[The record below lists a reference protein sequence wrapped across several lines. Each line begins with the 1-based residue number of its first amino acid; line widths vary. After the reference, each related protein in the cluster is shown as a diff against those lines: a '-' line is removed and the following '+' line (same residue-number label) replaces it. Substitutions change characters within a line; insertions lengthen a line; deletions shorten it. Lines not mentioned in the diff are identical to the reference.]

1 MLNGDISNRSSESI
15 AVMCMD
21 NLIFMKKIGILERIS
36 TSIMGRFFTAKFDSP
51 NGYALLDKSWI
62 YRTKAEAETALP
74 AVAAEM
80 EVQYEL

>member
-36 TSIMGRFFTAKFDSP
+36 TSIMGRFFTAKFDSQ
-51 NGYALLDKSWI
+51 NGYALLDKGWI
-62 YRTKAEAETALP
+62 YRTKEEAEDALTK
-74 AVAAEM
+74 VAAEM
-80 EVQYEL
+80 GMEYEL

>member
-51 NGYALLDKSWI
+51 NEYALLDKGWVFH
-62 YRTKAEAETALP
+62 TKEEDKAALP
-74 AVAAEM
+74 AVAKEM
-80 EVQYEL
+80 GVEYEI